1 MHKRVKQLMAQTLD
15 EKFSHTWSTM
25 TPADLEKFVKHFAEL
40 LIRDCADTVYRFD
53 DLTLGKATPLPSIL
67 ENTLR
72 LNNVRINIYIFG
84 CG

>member
-40 LIRDCADTVYRFD
+40 LIRDCADVAYRFD
-53 DLTLGKATPLPSIL
+53 GVTLGQGYTIAKHIKKNYEVES
-67 ENTLR
+67 
-72 LNNVRINIYIFG
+72 
-84 CG
+84 